1 MLTNSKNEKESVFH
15 ITKNQTIFSYNQE
28 SNNFKYSWIS
38 GGKKNNQTK
47 MAKIGP
53 KQKIIIIETETRKG
67 RSRSTS

>member
-15 ITKNQTIFSYNQE
+15 ITKNQTILNILGYQE
-28 SNNFKYSWIS
+28 ERK
-38 GGKKNNQTK
+38 TT
-47 MAKIGP
+47 IGP